1 MKAGS
6 STRGYIELVITAVIW
21 GITYVLMKYSLLF
34 LDPEQIAFSRF
45 LIASV
50 VFLPIFF
57 IFRERYTRREVASLI
72 SLVLTG
78 VLGYQLLFIIGEQG
92 VSAGDA
98 SFIVS
103 FEPIL
108 IVILSISIREER
120 FSWLLLI
127 GLIVSTAGLVFLMKP
142 TSISRQELFS
152 AFLILMSALSWG
164 IYTVLGKNL
173 LKKHNPLNVTS
184 FVSMVGVLFLM
195 PFTGSGLIS
204 LFHVHSL
211 YLILSLIFIGLG
223 GTFVGYYLWFDGLK
237 LVKPSLAGTTLYITP
252 FVTVLVA
259 SLLISEPISVTS
271 LIGGSL
277 IIAGLAISS
286 LKGNR

>member
-21 GITYVLMKYSLLF
+21 GITYVLMKYALLF

-45 LIASV
+45 LIASI
-50 VFLPIFF
+50 VFVPIFF
-57 IFRERYTRREVASLI
+57 IFRERYTRREVAILI

-78 VLGYQLLFIIGEQG
+78 VLGYQLLFIIGEVG

-108 IVILSISIREER
+108 IVVLSISIKEEK

-164 IYTVLGKNL
+164 IFTVLGKNL

-237 LVKPSLAGTTLYITP
+237 LVKPSLAGTTLYITH
-252 FVTVLVA
+252 L
-259 SLLISEPISVTS
+259 
-271 LIGGSL
+271 
-277 IIAGLAISS
+277 
-286 LKGNR
+286 